1 MTPKQEY
8 YKVAAETILKNIE
21 QRGYEGCYCET
32 SEKAV
37 KKALSYVT
45 PGSSVSFG
53 GSMTMNECGLMDAL
67 QKRTDITLLDRSKAG
82 SPEEVKEIYHKALS
96 CDYYFMSTNALT
108 MGGELVNIDGNG
120 NRVASLIFGPSNVI
134 VIAGMNKV
142 TDNLEAAIARARN
155 TAAPMNTIRLD
166 KNTPC
171 TQVGRCCNCMSTDC
185 ICNQFVVTRR
195 SAPAG
200 RIKII
205 LVGEELGY

>member
-67 QKRTDITLLDRSKAG
+67 QKRTDITLLDRSKAC

-96 CDYYFMSTNALT
+96 CDYYFMSTNAIT
-108 MGGELVNIDGNG
+108 
-120 NRVASLIFGPSNVI
+120 F
-134 VIAGMNKV
+134 
-142 TDNLEAAIARARN
+142 
-155 TAAPMNTIRLD
+155 
-166 KNTPC
+166 
-171 TQVGRCCNCMSTDC
+171 
-185 ICNQFVVTRR
+185 RR
-195 SAPAG
+195 SACQYRRYRKPRSCFNLRAGKCYYYCRHEQSRCYAG
-200 RIKII
+200 RS
-205 LVGEELGY
+205 

>member
-96 CDYYFMSTNALT
+96 CDY
-108 MGGELVNIDGNG
+108 
-120 NRVASLIFGPSNVI
+120 
-134 VIAGMNKV
+134 
-142 TDNLEAAIARARN
+142 
-155 TAAPMNTIRLD
+155 
-166 KNTPC
+166 
-171 TQVGRCCNCMSTDC
+171 
-185 ICNQFVVTRR
+185 
-195 SAPAG
+195 
-200 RIKII
+200 
-205 LVGEELGY
+205 